1 MPGATII
8 VLLVLIGIAA
18 LASQAGKRRTGSYLF
33 AGCPLMSDSEIRF
46 FRVLQMAAPNELV
59 FPQVWM
65 AAIVRPK

>member
-8 VLLVLIGIAA
+8 VFLVLIWIAA
-18 LASQAGKRRTGSYLF
+18 LASQVGNRRKGSYLF